1 MRWNLGV
8 GVEGKTVDTGTAGT
22 REFGAFTFIT
32 KSRANPPNF
41 LSGPLA
47 KGDAL
52 CDRSGH
58 GAGEFGFVVE
68 QGIIAR

>member
-1 MRWNLGV
+1 MCWNLGV
-8 GVEGKTVDTGTAGT
+8 GVEGETVGTGTAGT
-22 REFGAFTFIT
+22 RQFGAFTFRT

-41 LSGPLA
+41 LSGPLS

-58 GAGEFGFVVE
+58 GAGELGFVVE
-68 QGIIAR
+68 

>member
-1 MRWNLGV
+1 MCWSLGI
-8 GVEGKTVDTGTAGT
+8 GMEGKTVDTSTAGT
-22 REFGAFTFIT
+22 RQCGAFTFIT
-32 KSRANPPNF
+32 KSQANPANF
-41 LSGPLA
+41 LFGPLS

-68 QGIIAR
+68 